1 MINVKSA
8 NPEKV
13 KDNDYLLINLIF
25 GFFPISF
32 AMGSLIIN
40 VNFLIFCILGIY
52 YLKSKILTIKLNF
65 TLKIIFLF
73 FLVVL
78 IASGVSL
85 IKFLYFD
92 GYGDNNLS
100 RFLKSILF
108 FRFFLFLIIIFL
120 LNKFDIL
127 KFKYFFI
134 FAFIASIVVS
144 IDIIFQYFVGYN
156 TIGLENQGTR
166 NSGFFGDEHIAG
178 GYILRFSIFAIL
190 FLILFFKDKKY
201 IKLLSTLFAICILG
215 AGILFSGNRMPLVLF
230 FVGLALLFF
239 SNFKI
244 KQILFL
250 SLFSFILLF
259 TIVLSSDNSYKNL
272 YHSFYGN
279 AKNVLLGQGITKWR
293 KVEHIV
299 TDENVVKNKTTFYEA
314 KWETEHRRLY
324 LTAIDTWKFSKV
336 IGNGIKSF
344 REDCHRLREQPD
356 VSLEENLYPDKKNRL
371 CSNHP
376 HNYYFE
382 MLTETGI
389 SGLSI
394 IFVLACIFIIFIF
407 KNYKLVKETNIENFV
422 LYSAILSL
430 ILETL
435 PLRSSGSIFTTN
447 NTTYIILITS
457 IILCYKKL
465 LKTKIE

>member
-13 KDNDYLLINLIF
+13 KDNDYRLINLIF

-32 AMGSLIIN
+32 VMGSLIIN
-40 VNFLIFCILGIY
+40 VNLLIFCIFGIY
-52 YLKSKILTIKLNF
+52 YLKSKILTIKFDF

-73 FLVVL
+73 FLVVF

-100 RFLKSILF
+100 RFLKSIFLF
-108 FRFFLFLIIIFL
+108 RYFLFLIIIFL

-127 KFKYFFI
+127 KFKYFFV
-134 FAFIASIVVS
+134 FAFISSIVVS

-156 TIGLENQGTR
+156 TIGLKNAGTR

-190 FLILFFKDKKY
+190 FVILFFKDKNY
-201 IKLLSTLFAICILG
+201 IKLLSTLFTICILG
-215 AGILFSGNRMPLVLF
+215 AGILFSGNRMPLSVF
-230 FVGLALLFF
+230 IFGLALLFF

-244 KQILFL
+244 KKILFL
-250 SLFSFILLF
+250 SLISLILFL
-259 TIVLSSDNSYKNL
+259 TIVISSNNSYKNI
-272 YHSFYGN
+272 YQSFLGQ

-299 TDENVVKNKTTFYEA
+299 TDKNIVENKTTFYTV
-314 KWETEHRRLY
+314 KWESEHRRLY

-336 IGNGIKSF
+336 LGNGIKSF

-356 VSLEENLYPDKKNRL
+356 VSLEENLYPGKKNRL

-389 SGLSI
+389 AGLSV

-407 KNYKLVKETNIENFV
+407 KNYKLMKVTNIENFF
-422 LYSAILSL
+422 LCSAIISL

-447 NTTYIILITS
+447 NTTYIILITA

-465 LKTKIE
+465 LNTKIE

>member
-52 YLKSKILTIKLNF
+52 YLKSKILTIKLDF

-73 FLVVL
+73 FLVVF
-78 IASGVSL
+78 IASSVSL

-108 FRFFLFLIIIFL
+108 FRYFLFLIIVFL

-134 FAFIASIVVS
+134 FAFISSILVS

-156 TIGLENQGTR
+156 TIGLKNVGTR

-190 FLILFFKDKKY
+190 FLILFFKDKNY

-215 AGILFSGNRMPLVLF
+215 AGILFSGNRMPLILF
-230 FVGLALLFF
+230 IVGLALLFF

-244 KQILFL
+244 KKILFL
-250 SLFSFILLF
+250 GLISLVLF
-259 TIVLSSDNSYKNL
+259 LTIVISSDNSYKNIYL
-272 YHSFYGN
+272 SFYGK

-299 TDENVVKNKTTFYEA
+299 TNENVVKNKSTFYEV

-324 LTAIDTWKFSKV
+324 LTAVDTWKFSKV

-389 SGLSI
+389 VGLSI
-394 IFVLACIFIIFIF
+394 IFALACIFIIFIF
-407 KNYKLVKETNIENFV
+407 KNYKLIKETSIENFV

-447 NTTYIILITS
+447 NTTYIILITA